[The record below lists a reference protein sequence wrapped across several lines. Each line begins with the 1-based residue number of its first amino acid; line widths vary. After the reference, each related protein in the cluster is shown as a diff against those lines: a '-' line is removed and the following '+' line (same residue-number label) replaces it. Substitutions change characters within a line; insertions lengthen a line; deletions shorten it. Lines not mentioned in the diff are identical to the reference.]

1 MKKTEW
7 ITILKKI
14 KTTCQEKLKSEQF
27 RKDTVVLPL
36 LAGLALVMILAA
48 VIALSLIHISL
59 HKVFR
64 SDKGGIACFM
74 QRSM

>member
-36 LAGLALVMILAA
+36 LAGFALVMILAA
-48 VIALSLIHISL
+48 VIAGIRSISSVSAEIGRA
-59 HKVFR
+59 HV
-64 SDKGGIACFM
+64 
-74 QRSM
+74 